1 MTYCVALR
9 LNRGIV
15 FAADTRTNAGVD
27 NIAQFRKIHY
37 WSKPG
42 ERVLVLLTAGN
53 LSLTQSVVSLI
64 NEQLAG
70 SEDDPEA
77 PSLFNVPTGAPNSFA
92 VVSTNS
98 GITATH
104 ARQTAS
110 A

>member
-27 NIAQFRKIHY
+27 NVAQFRKIHY
-37 WSKPG
+37 WSQPG

-70 SEDDPEA
+70 SADDPEA
-77 PSLFNVPTGAPNSFA
+77 PSLFNVPTMYRAARLVGDA
-92 VVSTNS
+92 VRAIRSID
-98 GITATH
+98 GPA
-104 ARQTAS
+104 QE
-110 A
+110 